1 MGIQKHLIFLWLVV
15 FELPVYFKD
24 ANMTSEEIRNY
35 CEEARTI
42 SKQQGIRDGLT
53 FLIGGKLSLVY
64 YLLKTERNKLK
75 FLYPDN
81 LSRNKENHALKQNKN
96 LQLSYT
102 LTINE
107 NYRGVLEQVDHL
119 EKVLNQ
125 FVNEIK
131 RSFPHKNIQDY
142 LNSFPRLAFKEDLP
156 FGATDSPGESSSMTT
171 QDIFSEVEDILIVN
185 EMHNLFA

>member
-1 MGIQKHLIFLWLVV
+1 
-15 FELPVYFKD
+15 
-24 ANMTSEEIRNY
+24 MTSEEIRNY
-35 CEEARTI
+35 CEVALNI
-42 SKQQGIRDGLT
+42 SKQQGTRGGLT
-53 FLIGGKLSLVY
+53 FLIGEKLSVVY

-81 LSRNKENHALKQNKN
+81 LSRNKENHALKLNKN

-107 NYRGVLEQVDHL
+107 NYRGIFEQVDHL

-125 FVNEIK
+125 FVSEIK

-156 FGATDSPGESSSMTT
+156 FWATDSPGESSSITT

>member
-1 MGIQKHLIFLWLVV
+1 
-15 FELPVYFKD
+15 
-24 ANMTSEEIRNY
+24 MTSEEIRNY
-35 CEEARTI
+35 CEEALTI
-42 SKQQGIRDGLT
+42 SKKQGIREGLT
-53 FLIGGKLSLVY
+53 FLIGEKLSLVY

-107 NYRGVLEQVDHL
+107 NYREVFEQVDRL

-125 FVNEIK
+125 FVTEIK
-131 RSFPHKNIQDY
+131 RSFLHKNIQDY

-156 FGATDSPGESSSMTT
+156 FLGTDSPGESSSMTT

>member
-1 MGIQKHLIFLWLVV
+1 
-15 FELPVYFKD
+15 
-24 ANMTSEEIRNY
+24 MTSEEIRNY
-35 CEEARTI
+35 CEEALTI

-53 FLIGGKLSLVY
+53 FLIGEKLSLVY

-81 LSRNKENHALKQNKN
+81 LSKNKDSHALKQNKN

-102 LTINE
+102 FTINE
-107 NYRGVLEQVDHL
+107 NYREVFEQVDSL

-125 FVNEIK
+125 FVSEIK

-156 FGATDSPGESSSMTT
+156 FLGTDSPGESSSMTT